1 MASSNPTGSNK
12 AKIAKRVIEVLEFFD
27 ESHPQATVM
36 DIVRRFDRPQSSTSE
51 LLSSLVDVG
60 LLYKD
65 PQSRSYSPTPRAA
78 MLGCA
83 AQPSVVRDGRLTG
96 LIDRLSAQTGLAVA
110 VFGMVGLK
118 VQVYTWREGQRPLR
132 TPNPFAISGGQK
144 EHLTDSAAGRLLL
157 STIPQAR
164 RESMLRRLN
173 AEACDE
179 RKFPF
184 AEMAGKLQQCHVDGQ
199 VAGAAGFGTNAQVAT
214 VLFPEQPANQ
224 PLAIGFVYDAS
235 EQVDPTALLET
246 LNDAV
251 VRCFYA
257 ESAAPAIL
265 PPVAESTGLA
275 SAVTSRRPEWMPAP
289 MIANRR
295 PGMPGERAYG

>member
-1 MASSNPTGSNK
+1 MAASNPTGSNK
-12 AKIAKRVIEVLEFFD
+12 AKIAKRVVEVLEFFD

-83 AQPSVVRDGRLTG
+83 AQPRAVRDGRLTG
-96 LIDRLSAQTGLAVA
+96 LIDRLAAQTGLAVA

-132 TPNPFAISGGQK
+132 TTNPFAISGGQK

-157 STIPQAR
+157 STIAQPR

-179 RKFPF
+179 RKFAF
-184 AEMAGKLQQCHVDGQ
+184 ADMAAQLQQCHVDGQ
-199 VAGAAGFGTNAQVAT
+199 VAGAAGFGTRAQVAT
-214 VLFPEQPANQ
+214 VLCPDQPANQ
-224 PLAIGFVYDAS
+224 PLAIGFVYDAG
-235 EQVDPTALLET
+235 EQIDPSALLQT

-251 VRCFYA
+251 VRCFYNDG
-257 ESAAPAIL
+257 STPAVVQPL
-265 PPVAESTGLA
+265 FE
-275 SAVTSRRPEWMPAP
+275 VTSRQPERMPVA
-289 MIANRR
+289 MMSGGRV
-295 PGMPGERAYG
+295 GMPSEVAYR